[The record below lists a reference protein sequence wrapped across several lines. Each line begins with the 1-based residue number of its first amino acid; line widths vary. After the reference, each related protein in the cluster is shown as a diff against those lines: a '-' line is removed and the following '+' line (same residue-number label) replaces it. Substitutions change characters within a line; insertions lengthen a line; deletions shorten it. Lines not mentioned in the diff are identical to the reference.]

1 MKKTRLLE
9 IIREEITSALSETTN
24 VIITNKKGESDTLPY
39 NSPVEKAEVNK
50 LKQDSNIAGIK
61 TTAGQKIKE
70 LADKYQIDEETLNEM
85 ASIKQLK
92 AQLEKQGKE
101 KELQAVKATE
111 KTVLDALKKDP
122 NITSDGRLK
131 GYVSAFKKELKA
143 SHDIGLQDLLT
154 VVMLDAEEAGD
165 KFKDDIST
173 NTIEKDA
180 ANQITGKE
188 AGQRG
193 RKPSEKKA
201 EEPKAKKEKAEK
213 PAKEKPESKSKSKA
227 KDEEEDAEEI
237 DDSTY
242 YKSEEE
248 FGSTEKEPSAKDVK
262 SAEQEFGNVSSDKLE
277 KFNTGLKFIKKYKD
291 DKKVIDA
298 YLKKA
303 KDEYKLPANM
313 IKDLKRAAGRE
324 VEA

>member
-9 IIREEITSALSETTN
+9 IIREEITSALNEATN
-24 VIITNKKGESDTLPY
+24 VIITNKKGDSDTLSY
-39 NSPVEKAEVNK
+39 NTPTDKAEVNK
-50 LKQDSNIAGIK
+50 LKQDSNIASIK

-92 AQLEKQGKE
+92 SQLEKQGKE
-101 KELQAVKATE
+101 KELAAIKATE
-111 KTVLDALKKDP
+111 KTVLDTLKKDP
-122 NITSDGRLK
+122 NITPDGRLK

-213 PAKEKPESKSKSKA
+213 PAKEKPESKSKSK
-227 KDEEEDAEEI
+227 EEDE
-237 DDSTY
+237 DDELEKADKEY
-242 YKSEEE
+242 YSSEEE
-248 FGSTEKEPSAKDVK
+248 ETSTEKAPSGDKGTEQKARKQDELIKQYREVMDTYKNKKEEEGDEVAKEYLK
-262 SAEQEFGNVSSDKLE
+262 SKQDIVQKY
-277 KFNTGLKFIKKYKD
+277 LKM
-291 DKKVIDA
+291 KKV
-298 YLKKA
+298 K
-303 KDEYKLPANM
+303 
-313 IKDLKRAAGRE
+313 
-324 VEA
+324 V

>member
-39 NSPVEKAEVNK
+39 NNPAEKDDVNK
-50 LKQDSNIAGIK
+50 LKQDSNIAAIK

-70 LADKYQIDEETLNEM
+70 LADKHQIDEETLNEM

-92 AQLEKQGKE
+92 TQLEKQGKD
-101 KELQAVKATE
+101 KELQAIKATE
-111 KTVLDALKKDP
+111 KKILDQFKSNPDLT
-122 NITSDGRLK
+122 ITPDGRAK

-143 SHDIGLQDLLT
+143 AHDIGLQDLLT
-154 VVMLDAEEAGD
+154 VVMFDAEEAGD

-193 RKPSEKKA
+193 RKSSEKSDV
-201 EEPKAKKEKAEK
+201 EPKAKKEKAEK
-213 PAKEKPESKSKSKA
+213 PTKEKPESKSKDEDEDDELEKA
-227 KDEEEDAEEI
+227 DKAYYSSEEDE
-237 DDSTY
+237 TP
-242 YKSEEE
+242 
-248 FGSTEKEPSAKDVK
+248 TEKEPSAKDVK
-262 SAEQEFGNVSSDKLE
+262 AAEKEFGNVSSDKLE

-313 IKDLKRAAGRE
+313 IKDLKRAAGRN

>member
-1 MKKTRLLE
+1 
-9 IIREEITSALSETTN
+9 
-24 VIITNKKGESDTLPY
+24 
-39 NSPVEKAEVNK
+39 
-50 LKQDSNIAGIK
+50 
-61 TTAGQKIKE
+61 
-70 LADKYQIDEETLNEM
+70 M

-92 AQLEKQGKE
+92 TQLEKQGKE
-101 KELQAVKATE
+101 KELSAIKDTE
-111 KTVLDALKKDP
+111 KTVLDTLKKDP
-122 NITSDGRLK
+122 TITSDGRLK

-143 SHDIGLQDLLT
+143 SHGIGLQDLLT
-154 VVMLDAEEAGD
+154 TVMLDAEEAGD
-165 KFKDDIST
+165 KFKDDIAT

-180 ANQITGKE
+180 ANQLTGKE

-193 RKPSEKKA
+193 RKPSEKK
-201 EEPKAKKEKAEK
+201 EDEPKAKKEKEEK
-213 PAKEKPESKSKSKA
+213 PKKEKPEPKA

-248 FGSTEKEPSAKDVK
+248 FGSSEKEPSTKDVK
-262 SAEQEFGNVSSDKLE
+262 AAEKEVGNVAPDKLE
-277 KFNTGLKFIKKYKD
+277 KVNTGLKFIKKYKD

>member
-1 MKKTRLLE
+1 MLE
-9 IIREEITSALSETTN
+9 
-24 VIITNKKGESDTLPY
+24 
-39 NSPVEKAEVNK
+39 
-50 LKQDSNIAGIK
+50 
-61 TTAGQKIKE
+61 
-70 LADKYQIDEETLNEM
+70 
-85 ASIKQLK
+85 
-92 AQLEKQGKE
+92 
-101 KELQAVKATE
+101 
-111 KTVLDALKKDP
+111 
-122 NITSDGRLK
+122 
-131 GYVSAFKKELKA
+131 
-143 SHDIGLQDLLT
+143 
-154 VVMLDAEEAGD
+154 AEEAGD
-165 KFKDDIST
+165 KFKDYIST

-213 PAKEKPESKSKSKA
+213 PAKEKPESKA
-227 KDEEEDAEEI
+227 KDEEEDAEGI

-262 SAEQEFGNVSSDKLE
+262 AAEKEFGNVSSDKLE

>member
-9 IIREEITSALSETTN
+9 IIREEITFALSETMT
-24 VIITNKKGESDTLPY
+24 KEK
-39 NSPVEKAEVNK
+39 SPKY
-50 LKQDSNIAGIK
+50 
-61 TTAGQKIKE
+61 KE
-70 LADKYQIDEETLNEM
+70 LAEKYQLDEEIINEM

-92 AQLEKQGKE
+92 TQLEKQGKE
-101 KELQAVKATE
+101 KELAAIKDTE
-111 KTVLDALKKDP
+111 KTVLDTLKKDP
-122 NITSDGRLK
+122 TITSDGRLK

-143 SHDIGLQDLLT
+143 SHGIGLQDLLT
-154 VVMLDAEEAGD
+154 TVMLDAEEAGD
-165 KFKDDIST
+165 KFKDDIAT

-180 ANQITGKE
+180 ANQLTGKE

-193 RKPSEKKA
+193 RKPSEKKE

-213 PAKEKPESKSKSKA
+213 PKKEKPEPKSKSKE
-227 KDEEEDAEEI
+227 KEEEEDAEEI

-248 FGSTEKEPSAKDVK
+248 FGAAEKEPSAKDVK
-262 SAEQEFGNVSSDKLE
+262 AAEKEFGNVTPDKLE

>member
-39 NSPVEKAEVNK
+39 NSSVEKAEVNK

-70 LADKYQIDEETLNEM
+70 LADKYQIDEEILNEM

-92 AQLEKQGKE
+92 SQLEKQGKE
-101 KELQAVKATE
+101 KELAAIKDTE
-111 KTVLDALKKDP
+111 KTVLDTLKKDP

-154 VVMLDAEEAGD
+154 TVMLDAEEVGD
-165 KFKDDIST
+165 KFKDDIAT

-180 ANQITGKE
+180 ANQLTGKE

-193 RKPSEKKA
+193 RKPSEKKT
-201 EEPKAKKEKAEK
+201 EEPKAKKEK
-213 PAKEKPESKSKSKA
+213 PAKEKPESKA
-227 KDEEEDAEEI
+227 KDEEEDADEI

-248 FGSTEKEPSAKDVK
+248 FGSSEKEPSSKDVK
-262 SAEQEFGNVSSDKLE
+262 SVEKEFGNVSSDKLE

-313 IKDLKRAAGRE
+313 VKDLKRAAGRE

>member
-213 PAKEKPESKSKSKA
+213 PAKEKPESKSKP
-227 KDEEEDAEEI
+227 KDEDEDDELEKADKAYYSSEEDE
-237 DDSTY
+237 TP
-242 YKSEEE
+242 
-248 FGSTEKEPSAKDVK
+248 TEKEPSAKDVK
-262 SAEQEFGNVSSDKLE
+262 AAEKEFGNVSSDKLE

-313 IKDLKRAAGRE
+313 IKDLKRAAGRN

>member
-9 IIREEITSALSETTN
+9 IIREEITIALSETTN
-24 VIITNKKGESDTLPY
+24 VILTNRKGESDTLPY
-39 NSPVEKAEVNK
+39 NSSSEKAEVNK
-50 LKQDSNIAGIK
+50 LKQDSNITSIK

-92 AQLEKQGKE
+92 TQLEKQGKD
-101 KELQAVKATE
+101 KELQAIKDTE
-111 KTVLDALKKDP
+111 KTVLDTLKKDP

-154 VVMLDAEEAGD
+154 TVMLDAEEAGD

-213 PAKEKPESKSKSKA
+213 PAKEKPESKA

-262 SAEQEFGNVSSDKLE
+262 AAEKEFGNVSSDKLE

-313 IKDLKRAAGRE
+313 IKDLKRAAGRN

>member
-9 IIREEITSALSETTN
+9 IIREEITIALNEATN
-24 VIITNKKGESDTLPY
+24 VIITNKKGDSDTLSY
-39 NSPVEKAEVNK
+39 NTPTDKAEVNK
-50 LKQDSNIAGIK
+50 LKQDSNITSIK

-92 AQLEKQGKE
+92 TQLEKQGKD
-101 KELQAVKATE
+101 KELQAIKATE
-111 KTVLDALKKDP
+111 KAVLDTLKKDP
-122 NITSDGRLK
+122 NITPDGRLK

-154 VVMLDAEEAGD
+154 TVMLDAEEAGD

-201 EEPKAKKEKAEK
+201 EEPKAKKEKTEK
-213 PAKEKPESKSKSKA
+213 PAKEKPESKSKPK
-227 KDEEEDAEEI
+227 EEDE
-237 DDSTY
+237 DDELEKADKEY
-242 YKSEEE
+242 YSSEEE
-248 FGSTEKEPSAKDVK
+248 ETSTEKAPSGDKGTEQKARKQDELIKQYREVMDTYKNKKEEEGDEVAKEYLK
-262 SAEQEFGNVSSDKLE
+262 SKQDIVQKY
-277 KFNTGLKFIKKYKD
+277 LKM
-291 DKKVIDA
+291 KKV
-298 YLKKA
+298 K
-303 KDEYKLPANM
+303 
-313 IKDLKRAAGRE
+313 
-324 VEA
+324 V

>member
-9 IIREEITSALSETTN
+9 IIREEITIALSETTN
-24 VIITNKKGESDTLPY
+24 VILTNKKGESDTLPY
-39 NSPVEKAEVNK
+39 NSSSEKAEVNK
-50 LKQDSNIAGIK
+50 LKQDSNITSIK

-92 AQLEKQGKE
+92 TQLEKQGKD
-101 KELQAVKATE
+101 KELQAIKATE
-111 KTVLDALKKDP
+111 KTVLDTLKKDP
-122 NITSDGRLK
+122 NITPDGRLK

-201 EEPKAKKEKAEK
+201 EEPKAKKEKTEK
-213 PAKEKPESKSKSKA
+213 PAKEKPESKA
-227 KDEEEDAEEI
+227 KDEEEDADEI

-248 FGSTEKEPSAKDVK
+248 FGSSEKEPSSKDVK
-262 SAEQEFGNVSSDKLE
+262 SAEKEFGNVSSDKLE

-313 IKDLKRAAGRE
+313 IKDLKRAAGRN

>member
-9 IIREEITSALSETTN
+9 IIREEITIALSETTN
-24 VIITNKKGESDTLPY
+24 VILTNKKGESDTLPY
-39 NSPVEKAEVNK
+39 NSSSEKAEVNK
-50 LKQDSNIAGIK
+50 LKQDSNITSIK

-101 KELQAVKATE
+101 KELQAIKDTE
-111 KTVLDALKKDP
+111 KTVLDTLKKDP
-122 NITSDGRLK
+122 NITPDGRLK

-213 PAKEKPESKSKSKA
+213 PSKEKPESKSKA
-227 KDEEEDAEEI
+227 KDEDEDDELEKADKAYYSSEEDETPTEKAPVGDKGMEQKARKQDELI
-237 DDSTY
+237 KQYREVMNTY
-242 YKSEEE
+242 KNKKEEE
-248 FGSTEKEPSAKDVK
+248 GDGVAKEYLK
-262 SAEQEFGNVSSDKLE
+262 SKQDIVQKY
-277 KFNTGLKFIKKYKD
+277 LKM
-291 DKKVIDA
+291 KKV
-298 YLKKA
+298 KA
-303 KDEYKLPANM
+303 
-313 IKDLKRAAGRE
+313 
-324 VEA
+324 

>member
-39 NSPVEKAEVNK
+39 NNSVEKAEVNK

-70 LADKYQIDEETLNEM
+70 LADKYQIDEEILNEM

-92 AQLEKQGKE
+92 SQLEKQGKE
-101 KELQAVKATE
+101 KELQAIKDTE
-111 KTVLDALKKDP
+111 KTVLDTLKKDP
-122 NITSDGRLK
+122 NITPDGRLK

-154 VVMLDAEEAGD
+154 TVMLDAEEAGD
-165 KFKDDIST
+165 KFKDDIAT

-180 ANQITGKE
+180 ANQLTGKE

-201 EEPKAKKEKAEK
+201 EEPKAKKEKI
-213 PAKEKPESKSKSKA
+213 AKEKPESKA
-227 KDEEEDAEEI
+227 KDEEEDADEI

-248 FGSTEKEPSAKDVK
+248 FGSSEKEPSSKDVK
-262 SAEQEFGNVSSDKLE
+262 SAEKEFGNVSSDKLE

-313 IKDLKRAAGRE
+313 VKDLKRAAGRE

>member
-1 MKKTRLLE
+1 
-9 IIREEITSALSETTN
+9 
-24 VIITNKKGESDTLPY
+24 
-39 NSPVEKAEVNK
+39 
-50 LKQDSNIAGIK
+50 
-61 TTAGQKIKE
+61 
-70 LADKYQIDEETLNEM
+70 M

-92 AQLEKQGKE
+92 TQLEKQGKD
-101 KELQAVKATE
+101 KELQAIKATE
-111 KTVLDALKKDP
+111 KTVLDTLKKDP
-122 NITSDGRLK
+122 NITPDGRLK

-154 VVMLDAEEAGD
+154 TVMLDAEEAGD

-193 RKPSEKKA
+193 RKPSEKPS
-201 EEPKAKKEKAEK
+201 EEPKAKKEKSEK
-213 PAKEKPESKSKSKA
+213 PAKEKPESKSKSK
-227 KDEEEDAEEI
+227 EEDE
-237 DDSTY
+237 DDELEKADKEY
-242 YKSEEE
+242 YSSEEEE

-262 SAEQEFGNVSSDKLE
+262 AAEKEFSDVSSDKME

-291 DKKVIDA
+291 DKKIIDA

-313 IKDLKRAAGRE
+313 IKDLKRAAGRN

>member
-9 IIREEITSALSETTN
+9 IIREEITAALNEATN
-24 VIITNKKGESDTLPY
+24 VIITNKKGDSDTLSY
-39 NSPVEKAEVNK
+39 NTPSEKAEVNK
-50 LKQDSNIAGIK
+50 LKQDSNITSIK

-70 LADKYQIDEETLNEM
+70 LATKYQIDEEILNEM

-92 AQLEKQGKE
+92 SQLEKQGKE
-101 KELQAVKATE
+101 KELAAIKDTE
-111 KTVLDALKKDP
+111 KTVLDTLKKDP
-122 NITSDGRLK
+122 TITSDGRLK

-143 SHDIGLQDLLT
+143 SHGIGLQDLLT
-154 VVMLDAEEAGD
+154 TVMLDAEEAGD
-165 KFKDDIST
+165 KFKDDIAT

-180 ANQITGKE
+180 ANQLTGKE

-201 EEPKAKKEKAEK
+201 DEPKAKKEKEEK
-213 PAKEKPESKSKSKA
+213 PSKEKPESKPKE
-227 KDEEEDAEEI
+227 EEEDAEEI

-248 FGSTEKEPSAKDVK
+248 FGATEKEPSAKDVK
-262 SAEQEFGNVSSDKLE
+262 AAEKEFGNVTPDKLE

>member
-39 NSPVEKAEVNK
+39 NSPAEKAEVNK
-50 LKQDSNIAGIK
+50 LKQDSNISGIK

-70 LADKYQIDEETLNEM
+70 LADKYQIDEEILNEM

-101 KELQAVKATE
+101 KELQAIKDTE
-111 KTVLDALKKDP
+111 KTVLDTLKKDP

-213 PAKEKPESKSKSKA
+213 PAKEKPESKA

-262 SAEQEFGNVSSDKLE
+262 AAEKEFGNVSSDKLE

-313 IKDLKRAAGRE
+313 IKDLKRAAGRN

>member
-1 MKKTRLLE
+1 MKKSRLLE
-9 IIREEITSALSETTN
+9 IIHEEIIAALNEATN
-24 VIITNKKGESDTLPY
+24 VIITNKKGDSDTLSY
-39 NSPVEKAEVNK
+39 NTPSDKAEVNK
-50 LKQDSNIAGIK
+50 LKQDSNITSIK

-70 LADKYQIDEETLNEM
+70 LADKYQIDEEIINEM

-92 AQLEKQGKE
+92 TQLEKQGKE
-101 KELQAVKATE
+101 KELEAVKDAEKAT
-111 KTVLDALKKDP
+111 LASLKKDP
-122 NITSDGRLK
+122 TITSDGRLK
-131 GYVSAFKKELKA
+131 GYVSAFKKELKNT
-143 SHDIGLQDLLT
+143 HGIGLQDLLT
-154 VVMLDAEEAGD
+154 TVMLDAEEAGD
-165 KFKDDIST
+165 KFKDDIAT

-180 ANQITGKE
+180 ANQLTGKE
-188 AGQRG
+188 AGTRG
-193 RKPSEKKA
+193 RKPSEKK
-201 EEPKAKKEKAEK
+201 EDEPKAKKEKAEK
-213 PAKEKPESKSKSKA
+213 SEPKSKA
-227 KDEEEDAEEI
+227 KEEEEDDEEI

-248 FGSTEKEPSAKDVK
+248 FGTSEKEPSAKDVK
-262 SAEQEFGNVSSDKLE
+262 AAEKEFGNVSSDKLE

-303 KDEYKLPANM
+303 KDEYKLPSNM

>member
-9 IIREEITSALSETTN
+9 IIREEITIALSETTN
-24 VIITNKKGESDTLPY
+24 VILTNKKGESDTLPY
-39 NSPVEKAEVNK
+39 NSPSEKAEVNK

-101 KELQAVKATE
+101 KELQAIKDTE
-111 KTVLDALKKDP
+111 KTVLDTLKKDP
-122 NITSDGRLK
+122 NITPDGRLK

-213 PAKEKPESKSKSKA
+213 PSKEKPESKSKA
-227 KDEEEDAEEI
+227 KDEDEDDELEKADKAYYSSEEDETPTEKAPVGDKGMEQKARKQDELI
-237 DDSTY
+237 KQYREVMNTY
-242 YKSEEE
+242 KNKKEEE
-248 FGSTEKEPSAKDVK
+248 GDGAAKEYLK
-262 SAEQEFGNVSSDKLE
+262 SKQDIVQKY
-277 KFNTGLKFIKKYKD
+277 LKM
-291 DKKVIDA
+291 KKV
-298 YLKKA
+298 KA
-303 KDEYKLPANM
+303 
-313 IKDLKRAAGRE
+313 
-324 VEA
+324 

>member
-39 NSPVEKAEVNK
+39 NSSVEKAEVNK

-70 LADKYQIDEETLNEM
+70 LADKYQIDEEILNEM

-92 AQLEKQGKE
+92 SQLEKQGKE
-101 KELQAVKATE
+101 KELQAIKDTE
-111 KTVLDALKKDP
+111 KTVLDTLKKDP
-122 NITSDGRLK
+122 NITPDGRLK

-154 VVMLDAEEAGD
+154 TVMLDAEEAGD
-165 KFKDDIST
+165 KFKDDIAT

-180 ANQITGKE
+180 ANQLTGKE

-201 EEPKAKKEKAEK
+201 EEPKAKKEKI
-213 PAKEKPESKSKSKA
+213 AKEKPESKA
-227 KDEEEDAEEI
+227 KDEEEDADEI

-248 FGSTEKEPSAKDVK
+248 FGSSEKEPSSKDVK
-262 SAEQEFGNVSSDKLE
+262 SAEKEFGNVSSDKLE

-313 IKDLKRAAGRE
+313 VKDLKRAAGRE

>member
-9 IIREEITSALSETTN
+9 IIREEIAFALSETMT
-24 VIITNKKGESDTLPY
+24 KEK
-39 NSPVEKAEVNK
+39 SPKY
-50 LKQDSNIAGIK
+50 
-61 TTAGQKIKE
+61 KE
-70 LADKYQIDEETLNEM
+70 LAEKYQLDEEIINEM

-92 AQLEKQGKE
+92 TQLEKQGKE
-101 KELQAVKATE
+101 KELAAIKNTE
-111 KTVLDALKKDP
+111 KTVLNTLKKDP
-122 NITSDGRLK
+122 TITSDGRLK

-143 SHDIGLQDLLT
+143 SHGIGLQDLLT
-154 VVMLDAEEAGD
+154 TVMLDAEEAGD
-165 KFKDDIST
+165 KFKDDIAT

-180 ANQITGKE
+180 ANQLTGKE

-193 RKPSEKKA
+193 RKPSEKKE
-201 EEPKAKKEKAEK
+201 EEPKAKKEKEEK
-213 PAKEKPESKSKSKA
+213 PKKEKPEPKSKSKE

-248 FGSTEKEPSAKDVK
+248 FGATEKEPSAKDVK
-262 SAEQEFGNVSSDKLE
+262 AAEKEFDNTTPDKLE

-313 IKDLKRAAGRE
+313 IKDLKRAAGRN